1 MPTAQELKRIY
12 FCRSLT
18 DEMLEQ
24 IAPLVQQATFEKD
37 AVIFEQGD
45 RADFLYMLV
54 KGKVLLN
61 MEASAT
67 VCVTVMSSEPA
78 ECFGWS
84 SILGGSYYSASAV
97 STEEVT
103 VWIISARDLMV
114 LLYHDHSMG
123 FKVMDFAA
131 REMNRRLTKRT
142 NQLFKTLLEHIDMV
156 CNLNE
161 SKR

>member
-18 DEMLEQ
+18 DEMLEK
-24 IAPLVQQATFEKD
+24 IAPLVQQNVYGKD

-45 RADFLYMLV
+45 RADSLYMLV

-67 VCVTVMSSEPA
+67 VCITVMSSEPA

-97 STEEVT
+97 CTEDAT

-123 FKVMDFAA
+123 FRVMDFAA

-142 NQLFKTLLEHIDMV
+142 NQLFQTLLEHIDMV
-156 CNLNE
+156 CGL
-161 SKR
+161 KDAGR